1 MIAYGEQ
8 GGLGTF
14 LFVTGEDRKKSDLS
28 VITAGKKIM
37 AEDEEDLRLSWK
49 KIKENLT
56 IYFLKE

>member
-14 LFVTGEDRKKSDLS
+14 LFVTGEGKKKSDLS

-49 KIKENLT
+49 KIKEKLT